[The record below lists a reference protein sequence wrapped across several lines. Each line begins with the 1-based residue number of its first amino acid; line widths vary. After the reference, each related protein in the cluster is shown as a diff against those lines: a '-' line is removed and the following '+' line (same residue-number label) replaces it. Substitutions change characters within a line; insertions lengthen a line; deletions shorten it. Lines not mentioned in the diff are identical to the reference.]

1 MKKGNI
7 IPTTGNTREQ
17 LLQLRES
24 RGLTQ
29 SEVAERIGFSLRT
42 YADFERGIERKESS
56 YKLLERLS
64 DFFEVST
71 DYILGRSKYTTPEKE
86 LVGSVTGLSDSAL
99 EGLASLRLG
108 DENAIKNLQPAL
120 CVLPVLNAMLAAG
133 SGNDMESL
141 LRAIRQYIHLDYNI
155 PVYHDGSSP
164 VVSDSEYDHTYINT
178 GTLHFLTFAKN
189 KENPHD
195 NIQIPVTADFL
206 RSSAMYQVQLRLNE
220 ICETVKA
227 SADQC

>member
-29 SEVAERIGFSLRT
+29 SEVAERIGVSART

-133 SGNDMESL
+133 DGQDMECL

-155 PVYHDGSSP
+155 PVHHDGSSP
-164 VVSDSEYDHTYINT
+164 IISDSEYDHT
-178 GTLHFLTFAKN
+178 GTIHFLTFAKN
-189 KENPHD
+189 KDNPHD
-195 NIQIPVTADFL
+195 NIQIPVTADYL
-206 RSSAMYQVQLRLNE
+206 RSSAMYQVQLRLND

-227 SADQC
+227 SADQR